1 MEITMKNLIIILVGI
16 LTLSACSDFLEEK
29 SQDEVIVSTV
39 SDYSQFLLGSAY
51 GMSGYDVLYLLDD
64 DVELDES
71 LYYGDANNAYA
82 VDYFG
87 YFTWQPDMCEREVKI
102 TDLYENVY
110 SQLKGVNATLDG
122 IDEAT
127 GADVEREYVK
137 AEAYGLR
144 GFYYY
149 LLVNLYG
156 EPYHY
161 NKTSLGVP
169 LKLTAG
175 LVENGL
181 VRNTVEEV
189 YLQIV
194 KDLKVSAELFEKNPK
209 RVGNYRL
216 NVTSVY
222 ILLSRVY
229 LYMEQWENAIKA
241 ADRAIETAEGL
252 TNYTLVSSSTFYMPT
267 YAHSEVEWRYGNGQL
282 KYGYIPSREL
292 LSKYS
297 DNDCRKKFWFNASGK
312 TTKKTPD
319 YSEGMGPT
327 NTLRISEAYLNRA
340 EAYAQMDKASEA
352 LADLNDLRRCRIVGY
367 EDISIENVTDILDEV
382 RLERRLELCYDE
394 QRWFDLRRYG
404 MPSISHKYKAKKADS
419 WLTFTLKEKDL
430 LYTIPFSTT
439 MIMNNNRLE
448 QNPSAYEPERKGI

>member
-1 MEITMKNLIIILVGI
+1 MKNLIITLVGI
-16 LTLSACSDFLEEK
+16 LILSACSDFLEEK
-29 SQDEVIVSTV
+29 SQDEVIVQTV

-51 GMSGYDVLYLLDD
+51 GMSGYDILYLLDD
-64 DVELDES
+64 DIELDEN

-82 VDYFG
+82 VNYYG
-87 YFTWQPDMCEREVKI
+87 YFTWQADMWERELKV

-122 IDEAT
+122 IDEAS
-127 GADVEREYVK
+127 GSDVEREYVK

-156 EPYHY
+156 EPYNY
-161 NKTSLGVP
+161 NKKALGVP

-181 VRNTVEEV
+181 TRNSVEEV
-189 YLQIV
+189 YARIV
-194 KDLKVSAELFEKNPK
+194 ADLTTSAELFEKHPK
-209 RVGNYRL
+209 RIGNYRL
-216 NVTSVY
+216 NVTAVY

-229 LYMEQWENAIKA
+229 LYMEQWEDAIRA
-241 ADRAIETAEGL
+241 AGKAIETAEGL
-252 TNYTLVSSSTFYMPT
+252 TNYTLISSSSFYMPT
-267 YAHSEVEWRYGNGQL
+267 YAHSEVEWRYGSGEL
-282 KYGYIPSREL
+282 KYGYKPSQEL
-292 LSKYS
+292 LSKYG
-297 DNDCRKKFWFNASGK
+297 DGDCRKKFWFNASGK

-319 YSEGMGPT
+319 YQEGMGPT

-340 EAYAQMDKASEA
+340 EAYVQIDKISEG
-352 LADLNDLRRCRIVGY
+352 LADLNELRRYRITGY
-367 EDISIENVTDILDEV
+367 EDVSKENVINLLEEI

-404 MPSISHKYKAKKADS
+404 MPSISHKYKAKKNDS
-419 WLTFTLKEKDL
+419 WLTFTLKEKDP
-430 LYTIPFSTT
+430 LYTIPFSST

-448 QNPSAYEPERKGI
+448 QNKSAYEPERKGI